1 MNSSGFDMSGP
12 SNISS
17 NGKRDFLDN
26 NTDVSLT
33 KISKNIENDTGIKFS
48 PVDQCPNIVNIE
60 ESLENT
66 FFSHPAINTPDKN
79 QTEPKI
85 IFNNGN
91 YPYGQYLP
99 FGTMGISHLQ
109 FPNMQFPNMQFPN
122 MQFPNM
128 QFPNM
133 QFPNTQYPNMQFPNM
148 QFSNIQYPNMQQPV
162 ITYPIIAYPNMQHLI
177 TPSVDIN
184 RFNELNMCD
193 NNNNKITD
201 NINSNDMLIDWYS
214 KGYNSGFDSGY
225 VRGLISHP
233 EYVETSNISHNTNY
247 SPNLQYSQ
255 STDNLLAPL
264 QNEEQEKKNSTLH
277 TCSCNELLQNY
288 RSGYTSGYNSGIK
301 NYINAVDLLNTYN
314 PNKNVSQRSSKNT
327 NNEIKKEHSKY
338 VHRRKNK
345 KNPHDKSKHENK
357 DIIDQINPT
366 DALNPTNPLIEGTK
380 PFLIIRKINKGENT
394 SESNDLGSMLHNL
407 FGNEEDNNKKESV
420 NYLEDSD
427 DENDNLVTLED
438 VKCDEDFKNKKK
450 EIFKDIKV
458 ISLQEIIEKSNIMSI
473 DDLITIG
480 NYYEKNFIIGKTV
493 KNESSENIENNEPTF
508 CCENDVNKLT
518 DIDEEEFKVLESI
531 IKNLGIVITPTTN
544 IIINNKSRK
553 DVSTSLEQS
562 DKSIENNDP
571 VTKNIIELY
580 KIGDVYYTIN
590 LEKVYNMRGHLI
602 KLKKMIGLDNIKN
615 EIIDMILYYLME
627 FEKKN
632 NNMLH
637 MTLEGSPGCGKTKLA
652 KIISKLLG
660 AMGILD
666 NNKVVYARR
675 TDMIGQYLGQTGQK
689 TQQVI
694 NSALGGVLFID
705 EAYSLGS
712 SKKDIYSK
720 ECLDIL
726 NQNLSDNKKK
736 LVCIIAGYPEE
747 LENYFFSSNPG
758 LTRRFPFRFKII
770 DYTSLELCNIFINKI
785 NKLEWKLENT
795 LKIEDFFKDNVE
807 HFKFFG
813 GDIDTFIQDIKY
825 SHSRRVVCSHPS
837 NFRIIIKKDIN
848 NAFDKFKNRRKN
860 KHDSAVDWKSLY
872 T

>member
-1 MNSSGFDMSGP
+1 
-12 SNISS
+12 
-17 NGKRDFLDN
+17 
-26 NTDVSLT
+26 
-33 KISKNIENDTGIKFS
+33 
-48 PVDQCPNIVNIE
+48 
-60 ESLENT
+60 
-66 FFSHPAINTPDKN
+66 
-79 QTEPKI
+79 
-85 IFNNGN
+85 
-91 YPYGQYLP
+91 
-99 FGTMGISHLQ
+99 
-109 FPNMQFPNMQFPN
+109 
-122 MQFPNM
+122 M

-133 QFPNTQYPNMQFPNM
+133 QFPNTQYPNMQFPNMQFSNIQYPNTQYPNTQYPNTQYPNTQYPNMQFSNIQYPNMQFPNMQYPNTQYPNMQYPNTQYPNMQFPNMQYLNTQYPNIQFSNIQYPNM

>member
-1 MNSSGFDMSGP
+1 
-12 SNISS
+12 
-17 NGKRDFLDN
+17 
-26 NTDVSLT
+26 
-33 KISKNIENDTGIKFS
+33 
-48 PVDQCPNIVNIE
+48 
-60 ESLENT
+60 
-66 FFSHPAINTPDKN
+66 
-79 QTEPKI
+79 
-85 IFNNGN
+85 
-91 YPYGQYLP
+91 
-99 FGTMGISHLQ
+99 
-109 FPNMQFPNMQFPN
+109 
-122 MQFPNM
+122 
-128 QFPNM
+128 
-133 QFPNTQYPNMQFPNM
+133 
-148 QFSNIQYPNMQQPV
+148 
-162 ITYPIIAYPNMQHLI
+162 
-177 TPSVDIN
+177 
-184 RFNELNMCD
+184 
-193 NNNNKITD
+193 
-201 NINSNDMLIDWYS
+201 MLIYWYS
-214 KGYNSGFDSGY
+214 KGYNGGFDSGY

-247 SPNLQYSQ
+247 SPSLQYSQ
-255 STDNLLAPL
+255 STDNLLDPL
-264 QNEEQEKKNSTLH
+264 QNEEPENKNSTLH
-277 TCSCNELLQNY
+277 TCSSNELLQNY

-314 PNKNVSQRSSKNT
+314 PNKNLPQQSSKNT
-327 NNEIKKEHSKY
+327 NNEIKKEHSKH

-345 KNPHDKSKHENK
+345 RNPHDKSKHEIK
-357 DIIDQINPT
+357 DKIDQIKTT
-366 DALNPTNPLIEGTK
+366 DTINPTNPLIEGTK

-394 SESNDLGSMLHNL
+394 SDSNELGSMLHNL

-438 VKCDEDFKNKKK
+438 VKCDEDFKKKK
-450 EIFKDIKV
+450 NEIFKDIKV
-458 ISLQEIIEKSNIMSI
+458 ISLQEIIEKSNIISI

-493 KNESSENIENNEPTF
+493 KNESSENIENTEPTF

-544 IIINNKSRK
+544 IRINNKSIK
-553 DVSTSLEQS
+553 DISTSLEKS

-837 NFRIIIKKDIN
+837 NFRIIIKKDIG